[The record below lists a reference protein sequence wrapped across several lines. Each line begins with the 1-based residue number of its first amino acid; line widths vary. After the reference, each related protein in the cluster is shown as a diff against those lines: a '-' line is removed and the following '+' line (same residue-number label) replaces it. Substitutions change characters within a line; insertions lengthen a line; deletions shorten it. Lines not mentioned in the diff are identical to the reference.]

1 MNFTNMAHPWWANPE
16 QGYWKCNK
24 CNYFSIWFKDSMFY
38 GCSHRDRHTALQV
51 THTMI
56 YNFK

>member
-1 MNFTNMAHPWWANPE
+1 MNFTDKSHPWWINKE
-16 QGYWKCNK
+16 QGYWICNK

-38 GCSHRDRHTALQV
+38 GCGHRSASIALTK
-51 THTMI
+51 THKMI